1 MSSCSSA
8 AARALLPW
16 KGWVSV
22 LAGTL
27 GAGYLSRVAG
37 IVPVLAIQGAGYVA
51 AGLVMLRCLKGGC
64 LNDGEGHVSLAP
76 VNGTETPV
84 AACPGTA

>member
-1 MSSCSSA
+1 M
-8 AARALLPW
+8 
-16 KGWVSV
+16 

-51 AGLVMLRCLKGGC
+51 AGLVMLRCLR
-64 LNDGEGHVSLAP
+64 DRGESVSLAP
-76 VNGTETPV
+76 GKPV

>member
-1 MSSCSSA
+1 
-8 AARALLPW
+8 
-16 KGWVSV
+16 V

-37 IVPVLAIQGAGYVA
+37 IGPVLAIQGAGYVA
-51 AGLVMLRCLKGGC
+51 AGLVMLRCL
-64 LNDGEGHVSLAP
+64 NDGEGRVSLAP
-76 VNGTETPV
+76 KTPV